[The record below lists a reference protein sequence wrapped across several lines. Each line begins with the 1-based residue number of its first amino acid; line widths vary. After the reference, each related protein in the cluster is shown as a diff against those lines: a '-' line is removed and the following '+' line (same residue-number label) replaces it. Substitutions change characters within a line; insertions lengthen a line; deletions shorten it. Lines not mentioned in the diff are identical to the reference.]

1 MMKKGTR
8 YMDGKEEVVYD
19 SIATIK
25 GTFGT
30 FLWFHNLRTGYLRFS
45 NLDLGTTVKTAH
57 GPYGMNKIVQ
67 NHIEK
72 LHHQKRF
79 YLLEIQCYE
88 ILIQTVINKRFG
100 FSVILVLIHLRS
112 GS

>member
-1 MMKKGTR
+1 MAFHVPRSGIQAMMKKGTR

-25 GTFGT
+25 GILIHSYGFLRLLT
-30 FLWFHNLRTGYLRFS
+30 FLD
-45 NLDLGTTVKTAH
+45 LDLGTTVKTAY

-72 LHHQKRF
+72 LFLASDAR
-79 YLLEIQCYE
+79 
-88 ILIQTVINKRFG
+88 R
-100 FSVILVLIHLRS
+100 RS
-112 GS
+112 W